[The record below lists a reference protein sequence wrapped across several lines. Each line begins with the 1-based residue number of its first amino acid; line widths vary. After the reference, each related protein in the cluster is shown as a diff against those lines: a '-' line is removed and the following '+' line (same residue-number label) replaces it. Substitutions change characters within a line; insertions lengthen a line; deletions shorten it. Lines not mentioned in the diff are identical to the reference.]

1 MEYINR
7 SLSEILENT
16 PKDKAT
22 IIFGPRQVGKTT
34 LLEHFIKNRDCF
46 WLSGDEPVDVNILT
60 NLPSKKE
67 VLSLLSSHK
76 IIVIDEAQKI
86 PGIGLLIKRMVDA
99 RTECKIYVTGS
110 SSLDLAGGV
119 YESAAGRTR
128 SYYLWP
134 FSFEELADASSVIQE
149 KRNLSSRLVFGSYPQ
164 IINKPSQAIVNLNNL
179 YKNLAFKDALAL
191 GGIKNHGAFQ
201 HLVYV
206 LASPIGQMC
215 SYESIAQEC
224 KLSSPTVRTYITLLE
239 QCFVIKCLPSF
250 ARNLENELKKSKKIY
265 FYDLGV
271 RNAILKRF
279 TPLES
284 RPFEEQGALF
294 ENYFVIERI
303 KQASYHNCMVNH
315 YFWRTKNKAEVDL
328 IETYNDE
335 IQAFEIKLS
344 RDDVMSP
351 PSFREAY
358 PEAKYTVV
366 NKNNYQNYLSHWD
379 LPIIV

>member
-1 MEYINR
+1 MKYITR
-7 SLSEILENT
+7 SLSRILENS

-34 LLEHFIKNRDCF
+34 LIEHFIEDRDSL

-67 VLSLLSSHK
+67 VLELLGAHQN
-76 IIVIDEAQKI
+76 IVIDEAQKV

-99 RTECKIYVTGS
+99 HSECKIYVTGS

-128 SYYLWP
+128 SNYLWP
-134 FSFEELADASSVIQE
+134 FSFEELASASSVIQE
-149 KRNLSSRLVFGSYPQ
+149 RRDLFSRLVYGSYPQ
-164 IINKPSQAIVNLNNL
+164 VVNDPSQAAVNLNNL
-179 YKNLAFKDALAL
+179 YKNIAFKDVLDL
-191 GGIKNHGAFQ
+191 GGIKNHRAFQ
-201 HLVYV
+201 HLIFV
-206 LASPIGQMC
+206 LASRIGQMC

-224 KLSSPTVRTYITLLE
+224 KLSSPTIQSYITLLE

-265 FYDLGV
+265 FYDLGL
-271 RNAILKRF
+271 RNAILRRF
-279 TPLES
+279 TPFES
-284 RPFEEQGALF
+284 RSPEEQGALF

-315 YFWRTKNKAEVDL
+315 YFWRTKNRAEVDL

-335 IQAFEIKLS
+335 VQAFEIKLS
-344 RDDVMSP
+344 RDDVSSP
-351 PSFREAY
+351 PSFRKAY
-358 PEAKYTVV
+358 PEAAFTVV
-366 NKNNYQNYLSHWD
+366 NKNNYQDYLRHWD
-379 LPIIV
+379 WPIIV

>member
-22 IIFGPRQVGKTT
+22 TIFGPRQVGKTT

-164 IINKPSQAIVNLNNL
+164 IINEPSQAIVNLNNL

-191 GGIKNHGAFQ
+191 GGIKNHGAFNIWSMS
-201 HLVYV
+201 L
-206 LASPIGQMC
+206 
-215 SYESIAQEC
+215 
-224 KLSSPTVRTYITLLE
+224 
-239 QCFVIKCLPSF
+239 
-250 ARNLENELKKSKKIY
+250 
-265 FYDLGV
+265 
-271 RNAILKRF
+271 
-279 TPLES
+279 PLES
-284 RPFEEQGALF
+284 DRCA
-294 ENYFVIERI
+294 
-303 KQASYHNCMVNH
+303 
-315 YFWRTKNKAEVDL
+315 
-328 IETYNDE
+328 
-335 IQAFEIKLS
+335 
-344 RDDVMSP
+344 VMS
-351 PSFREAY
+351 R
-358 PEAKYTVV
+358 
-366 NKNNYQNYLSHWD
+366 
-379 LPIIV
+379 